1 MANQIVFNADN
12 QKKLHTFYID
22 FDLSD
27 TGELEQVKEEFY
39 NTLFEDIPEF
49 AFGKRQVE
57 KRLNNNT
64 SIVRISREA
73 FKKIYSIPEIKEAS
87 DYYLNNNEVEDKHLK
102 KGEFGELILY
112 HFLNHY
118 FQAES
123 LISKIYFKDSNNL
136 AAHGFDAVHV
146 NVSNRELW
154 LGESKLYQDGK
165 SAIRELVK
173 DLNTHFNRDFFNS
186 EFTIINNRVQDDDAE
201 LDDFMKTL
209 ISPETLC
216 LDKLANIKIA
226 LFAGF
231 TSKYIS
237 NRNEFEDKNTFDKEL
252 SKESVDLLNSLNKK
266 KDSHAW
272 VNYLDIYLFLFPLND
287 KKELVK
293 DLHIKLKGAQQI

>member
-1 MANQIVFNADN
+1 MVKQIVHNPDN
-12 QKKLHTFYID
+12 QSNLHTFYID

-39 NTLFEDIPEF
+39 NVLFDDIPNF
-49 AFGKRQVE
+49 AFGQRQIV
-57 KRLNNNT
+57 KRLNNDPN
-64 SIVRISREA
+64 IVKINREA

-87 DYYLNNNEVEDKHLK
+87 DYYLNNDEVEDKYLK

-112 HFLNHY
+112 HFLHHY

-146 NVSNRELW
+146 NESNRELW
-154 LGESKLYQDGK
+154 LGESKLYQDGN
-165 SAIRELVK
+165 SAIRELVN
-173 DLNTHFNRDFFNS
+173 DLKAHFNRDFFNS
-186 EFTIINNRVQDDDAE
+186 EFTII
-201 LDDFMKTL
+201 
-209 ISPETLC
+209 
-216 LDKLANIKIA
+216 DKLANIKIA

-231 TSKYIS
+231 TSKHIS
-237 NRNEFEDKNTFDKEL
+237 NRNEFEDKDTFDKEL
-252 SKESVDLLNSLNKK
+252 SKESIDLLNSLNQK

>member
-1 MANQIVFNADN
+1 MVKQIVHNPDN
-12 QKKLHTFYID
+12 QNNLHTFYID

-39 NTLFEDIPEF
+39 NVLFDDIPNF
-49 AFGKRQVE
+49 AFGQRQIV
-57 KRLNNNT
+57 KRLNNDPN
-64 SIVRISREA
+64 IVKINREA
-73 FKKIYSIPEIKEAS
+73 FKKIYSIPEIKKAS
-87 DYYLNNNEVEDKHLK
+87 DYYLNSNEVEDKYLR

-112 HFLNHY
+112 HLLHHY

-123 LISKIYFKDSNNL
+123 LISKIYFKDSNNI

-146 NVSNRELW
+146 NVSKKELW
-154 LGESKLYQDGK
+154 LGESKLYHNGN
-165 SAIRELVK
+165 SAIKELVK
-173 DLNTHFNRDFFNS
+173 DLETHFNRDFFKS

-209 ISPETLC
+209 ISPDTRC

-231 TSKYIS
+231 TSKHIS
-237 NRNEFEDKNTFDKEL
+237 NRNGFEDEYKFNEEL
-252 SKESVDLLNSLNKK
+252 NKESIDLLSSLNKK
-266 KDSHAW
+266 KESHTW
-272 VNYLDIYLFLFPLND
+272 IDYLDIYLFLLPLDN
-287 KKELVK
+287 KKEFVK